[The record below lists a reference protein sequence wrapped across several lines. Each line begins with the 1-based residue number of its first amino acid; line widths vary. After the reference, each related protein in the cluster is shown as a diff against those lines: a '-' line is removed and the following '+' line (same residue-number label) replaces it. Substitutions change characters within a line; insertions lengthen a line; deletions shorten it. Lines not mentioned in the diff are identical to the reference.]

1 MKRIIYI
8 SPCPRFLNRGKH
20 LPCSLI
26 EKVVSGGVQ
35 GDHPI
40 AFPPHTR
47 AFSLVFGI
55 PHSPAHPDEPFPP
68 PHHHFTTHPPLSS
81 PPQESEDAVKALAK
95 EKDLLEREK
104 WELRRQAKEA
114 TDHAAALRSQLDLKD
129 NRMKELEAELAMV
142 SPHWALAVEEQPG
155 ALRAPEGEG
164 G

>member
-1 MKRIIYI
+1 MTESPSLQPFSDPTVPSPHEVVLSLKRIIYI

-68 PHHHFTTHPPLSS
+68 TTTTTLQPIPPSHPHHRRVKTQSKHWPRRRTCWSERSGSFDGRPRKPQTMLRPCAPSWTSRTT
-81 PPQESEDAVKALAK
+81 A
-95 EKDLLEREK
+95 
-104 WELRRQAKEA
+104 
-114 TDHAAALRSQLDLKD
+114 
-129 NRMKELEAELAMV
+129 
-142 SPHWALAVEEQPG
+142 
-155 ALRAPEGEG
+155 
-164 G
+164 